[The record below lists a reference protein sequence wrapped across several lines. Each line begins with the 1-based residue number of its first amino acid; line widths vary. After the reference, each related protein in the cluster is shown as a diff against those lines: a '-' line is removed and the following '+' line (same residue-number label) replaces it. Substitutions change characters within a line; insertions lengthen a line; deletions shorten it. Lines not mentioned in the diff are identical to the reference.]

1 MILPVKEG
9 CFLPLLLTIFLT
21 ACAPQPRI
29 PELSKSAPPASI
41 GAKIAG
47 SEGIAGKP
55 GYMSRATYYAK
66 RFDGRLTITDERY
79 DPSLLTAAT
88 HDLPLGTMARV
99 INPKNG
105 REVVVRINDRPR
117 KRKFPLIDL
126 SRAAAKKLGFL
137 SKGIIT
143 VRVIP
148 LPPDA
153 PEYSLVGK
161 GKKEKKSKG
170 KKEK

>member
-1 MILPVKEG
+1 MPPAPV
-9 CFLPLLLTIFLT
+9 
-21 ACAPQPRI
+21 
-29 PELSKSAPPASI
+29 SAPGNMIYEPAVS
-41 GAKIAG
+41 APALPAPA
-47 SEGIAGKP
+47 AGKDEETP
-55 GYMSRATYYAK
+55 PPAPVNKSRATYYAK
-66 RFDGRLTITDERY
+66 RFDGRPTITDERY
-79 DPSLLTAAT
+79 DPNLMTAAT
-88 HDLPLGTMARV
+88 HELPLGTMARV

-137 SKGIIT
+137 GKGIIT

-148 LPPDA
+148 LPPEA

-161 GKKEKKSKG
+161 GKKEKGKG